1 MDGEDVVFST
11 EPNVVSFSAM
21 IDACA
26 KAGSLEKAEK
36 WHARMVEVGVEPN
49 SHSFGAVINAC
60 AKSGEIQSAIRWL
73 DRMEDCGI
81 VADVV
86 IYSTMLDAAAKVN
99 DTDQA
104 LDVFRRMKSKGV
116 RPNVISYAA
125 LARPFAHRGNYRQ
138 VEKLLQD
145 MRADG
150 LVMNEYFLYVM
161 LVAYA
166 SARPRQSQRA
176 EDTFCDAVTAGVEI
190 NDHVHNGLVRAV
202 GRARATELAQELTI
216 TTVPRNLRRPA
227 PSNRGQTRS

>member
-1 MDGEDVVFST
+1 
-11 EPNVVSFSAM
+11 M

-26 KAGSLEKAEK
+26 KAGNLEKAEK
-36 WHARMVEVGVEPN
+36 WHAKMAESGVEAN

-60 AKSGEIQSAIRWL
+60 AKSGDIHAAVKWL
-73 DRMEDCGI
+73 DKMENSGI
-81 VADVV
+81 TADVV

-99 DTDQA
+99 DTEQA
-104 LDVFRRMKSKGV
+104 LAVFKRMKGKGV

-138 VEKLLQD
+138 VEKLLED
-145 MRADG
+145 MKADG
-150 LVMNEYFLYVM
+150 LAMNEYFLYVM

-176 EDTFCDAVTAGVEI
+176 EETFREAVAAEVEI

-202 GRARATELAQELTI
+202 GRARATELSQELTI
-216 TTVPRNLRRPA
+216 TTVQRATRRPA
-227 PSNRGQTRS
+227 PTTRARQEHRAEQKRCRVSNRSLESCKT